1 MAENAVA
8 YSYPH
13 DPNSV
18 ARAPVLLDMLPTQS
32 REINISNN
40 RKASGLTLR
49 ILNYLYPQADLDAM
63 GEGFMATCTEEE
75 SGKLVKGFIETTTRV
90 IEMIPVDMS

>member
-1 MAENAVA
+1 
-8 YSYPH
+8 
-13 DPNSV
+13 
-18 ARAPVLLDMLPTQS
+18 
-32 REINISNN
+32 
-40 RKASGLTLR
+40 LTLR
-49 ILNYLYPQADLDAM
+49 ILNYLYPQVDLDAM